1 MSGLIKAEAGL
12 AVYYFACS
20 VLIIFEG
27 PRAPVSLTV
36 WTLLYVVGSL
46 ELFGLAKGVRA
57 ILRRLSITGNTS
69 AH

>member
-1 MSGLIKAEAGL
+1 MSRLIKAEAGL

-36 WTLLYVVGSL
+36 WTLLYVGGAL
-46 ELFGLAKGVRA
+46 ELVGLAKGVRT
-57 ILRRLSITGNTS
+57 ILRRLSITSNTS
-69 AH
+69 A